1 MKKKTKK
8 TLKVHAQKQ
17 LNMSLSN
24 KVAKAEVD
32 LN

>member
-1 MKKKTKK
+1 MTKKKEDAESTCTKATK
-8 TLKVHAQKQ
+8 HV
-17 LNMSLSN
+17 SN